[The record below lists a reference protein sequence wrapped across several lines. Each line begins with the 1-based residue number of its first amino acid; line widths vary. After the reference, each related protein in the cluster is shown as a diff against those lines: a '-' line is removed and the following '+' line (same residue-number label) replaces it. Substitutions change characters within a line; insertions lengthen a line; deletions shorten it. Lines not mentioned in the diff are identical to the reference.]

1 MRVSN
6 KIVEEMVAEAS
17 VKMSDPNYS
26 AVLVG
31 GFVQTQGPAAQYIS
45 ASASDLGG
53 AEEVVNTIFHT
64 ALMSECFKR
73 ANNRSV
79 PEMSFEILDR
89 VAEGDRKAA
98 LKRKQP
104 GILEYIETNIEEES
118 IANTVI
124 LFCLAMDLVS

>member
-1 MRVSN
+1 
-6 KIVEEMVAEAS
+6 MVAEAS
-17 VKMSDPNYS
+17 AKMSDPNYS

-89 VAEGDRKAA
+89 VADGDRKAE

-104 GILEYIETNIEEES
+104 GMLEYIETNIEEES

>member
-64 ALMSECFKR
+64 ALMAECFKR

-89 VAEGDRKAA
+89 VADGDRKAA

-104 GILEYIETNIEEES
+104 GILEYIETNIEVES

>member
-31 GFVQTQGPAAQYIS
+31 GFVQSQGPAAQYIS

-64 ALMSECFKR
+64 ALMAECFKR
-73 ANNRSV
+73 ANNRTV
-79 PEMSFEILDR
+79 PEMSFEILDK
-89 VAEGDRKAA
+89 VADGDRRAA

-104 GILEYIETNIEEES
+104 GILEYIETNIEIEA
-118 IANTVI
+118 IADTVI

>member
-1 MRVSN
+1 MRVPN

-17 VKMSDPNYS
+17 LKMSDPNYS

-64 ALMSECFKR
+64 ALMAECFKR

-89 VAEGDRKAA
+89 VAEGNRRAA

-104 GILEYIETNIEEES
+104 GILEYIETNIEVES
-118 IANTVI
+118 IADTVI

>member
-1 MRVSN
+1 MRIPN

-17 VKMSDPNYS
+17 EKMSDPNYS

-64 ALMSECFKR
+64 ALMAECFKR

-79 PEMSFEILDR
+79 PEMSFDILDR
-89 VAEGDRKAA
+89 VSKGDRKEA
-98 LKRKQP
+98 LRKKQP
-104 GILEYIETNIEEES
+104 GVLEYIETNIESEDM
-118 IANTVI
+118 AKTVI
-124 LFCLAMDLVS
+124 LFCLAMDLLL

>member
-1 MRVSN
+1 MRVPN

-17 VKMSDPNYS
+17 LKMSDPNYS

-64 ALMSECFKR
+64 ALMAECYKR

-79 PEMSFEILDR
+79 PEMSFEILDK
-89 VAEGDRKAA
+89 VAEGDRRAA

-104 GILEYIETNIEEES
+104 GILEYIETNIEVES
-118 IANTVI
+118 IADTVI

>member
-1 MRVSN
+1 MRVPN

-64 ALMSECFKR
+64 ALMAECFKR

-104 GILEYIETNIEEES
+104 GILEYIETNIEIES
-118 IANTVI
+118 IADTVI

>member
-1 MRVSN
+1 
-6 KIVEEMVAEAS
+6 MVAEAS
-17 VKMSDPNYS
+17 AKMSDPNYS

-31 GFVQTQGPAAQYIS
+31 GFVQTQAPGAQYIS

-64 ALMSECFKR
+64 ALMAECFKR

-79 PEMSFEILDR
+79 PEMSFEVLDR
-89 VAEGDRKAA
+89 VADGDRKAA

-104 GILEYIETNIEEES
+104 GMLEYIETNIEEES

>member
-6 KIVEEMVAEAS
+6 KIIEEMVAEAS
-17 VKMSDPNYS
+17 LKMSDPNYS

-64 ALMSECFKR
+64 ALMGECFKR

-89 VAEGDRKAA
+89 VADGDRKAM
-98 LKRKQP
+98 LKGKQP
-104 GILEYIETNIEEES
+104 GMLEYIETNIEEES
-118 IANTVI
+118 MANTVI

>member
-1 MRVSN
+1 MRVAN
-6 KIVEEMVAEAS
+6 KVVEDLVAEAS
-17 VKMSDPNYS
+17 AKMSDPNYS

-45 ASASDLGG
+45 ASAGDLGG

-64 ALMSECFKR
+64 ALMAECFKR

-89 VAEGDRKAA
+89 VADGDRKAA

-104 GILEYIETNIEEES
+104 AILEYIETNIESES
-118 IANTVI
+118 MANTVI
-124 LFCLAMDLVS
+124 LFCLAMDLLS

>member
-1 MRVSN
+1 MRVQN
-6 KIVEEMVAEAS
+6 KIVEAIVAEAS
-17 VKMSDPNYS
+17 KRMSDPNYS

-64 ALMSECFKR
+64 ALMAECFKR

-89 VAEGDRKAA
+89 VAEGDRKAS

-104 GILEYIETNIEEES
+104 GILEYIETNIESEPM
-118 IANTVI
+118 ADTVI
-124 LFCLAMDLVS
+124 LFCLAMDLLS

>member
-1 MRVSN
+1 MRVPN

-17 VKMSDPNYS
+17 AKMSDPNYS

-64 ALMSECFKR
+64 ALMAECFKR

-104 GILEYIETNIEEES
+104 GIMEYIETNIELELVAE
-118 IANTVI
+118 TVI
-124 LFCLAMDLVS
+124 LFCLAMDLLS

>member
-1 MRVSN
+1 MRIPN

-17 VKMSDPNYS
+17 TKMSDPNYS

-64 ALMSECFKR
+64 ALMAECFKR
-73 ANNRSV
+73 ANNRTV
-79 PEMSFEILDR
+79 PEMSFEILDQ
-89 VAEGDRKAA
+89 VSKGDRKEA
-98 LKRKQP
+98 LRKKQP
-104 GILEYIETNIEEES
+104 GVLEYIETNIENEDM
-118 IANTVI
+118 AKTVM
-124 LFCLAMDLVS
+124 LFCLAMDLLL

>member
-1 MRVSN
+1 
-6 KIVEEMVAEAS
+6 MVAEAS

>member
-1 MRVSN
+1 
-6 KIVEEMVAEAS
+6 
-17 VKMSDPNYS
+17 MSDPNYS

-64 ALMSECFKR
+64 ALMAECFKR

-89 VAEGDRKAA
+89 VAEGNRRAA

-104 GILEYIETNIEEES
+104 GILEYIETNIEVES
-118 IANTVI
+118 IADTVI

>member
-1 MRVSN
+1 MRVPN

-64 ALMSECFKR
+64 ALMAECFKR

-98 LKRKQP
+98 LKR
-104 GILEYIETNIEEES
+104 GILEYIETNIEIES
-118 IANTVI
+118 IADTVI

>member
-17 VKMSDPNYS
+17 AKMSDPNYS

-64 ALMSECFKR
+64 ALMAECFKR

-89 VAEGDRKAA
+89 VADGDRKAA

-104 GILEYIETNIEEES
+104 GILEYIETNIEVES

>member
-1 MRVSN
+1 MRIPN
-6 KIVEEMVAEAS
+6 KIVEDMVAEAS
-17 VKMSDPNYS
+17 AKMSDPNYS

-64 ALMSECFKR
+64 ALMAECFKR

-89 VAEGDRKAA
+89 VADGDRKAA

-104 GILEYIETNIEEES
+104 GILEYIETNIEIES
-118 IANTVI
+118 IADTVI
-124 LFCLAMDLVS
+124 LFCLAMDLLS

>member
-1 MRVSN
+1 MRIQN

-17 VKMSDPNYS
+17 AKMSDPNYS

-53 AEEVVNTIFHT
+53 AEEVVNAIFHT
-64 ALMSECFKR
+64 ALMAECFKR

-89 VAEGDRKAA
+89 VSEGDRKEA
-98 LKRKQP
+98 LRRKQP
-104 GILEYIETNIEEES
+104 GVLEYIETNIES
-118 IANTVI
+118 DSMANMVI
-124 LFCLAMDLVS
+124 LFSLAMDLLC

>member
-1 MRVSN
+1 MRVPN

-17 VKMSDPNYS
+17 TKMSDPNYS

-64 ALMSECFKR
+64 ALMAECFKR

-104 GILEYIETNIEEES
+104 GILEYIETNIEIES
-118 IANTVI
+118 IADTVI
-124 LFCLAMDLVS
+124 LFCLAMDLLS